1 MWREERLL
9 SKAKERSLGTTCP
22 SCCVKS
28 KLKAEDVEIV
38 YLSGMLLGLVSLE
51 HAAPP

>member
-1 MWREERLL
+1 MFREERLL

-28 KLKAEDVEIV
+28 KLKEGDVEIV
-38 YLSGMLLGLVSLE
+38 YLLEMLGLVSLV
-51 HAAPP
+51 HAALA